1 MKLVDRIYPGCE
13 YVNSLQRKSVLGT
26 LDGDLVHLPQ
36 IVTKE
41 KSHTRICI

>member
-26 LDGDLVHLPQ
+26 LDGDLVHISPDCHKR
-36 IVTKE
+36 KE
-41 KSHTRICI
+41 SFSI